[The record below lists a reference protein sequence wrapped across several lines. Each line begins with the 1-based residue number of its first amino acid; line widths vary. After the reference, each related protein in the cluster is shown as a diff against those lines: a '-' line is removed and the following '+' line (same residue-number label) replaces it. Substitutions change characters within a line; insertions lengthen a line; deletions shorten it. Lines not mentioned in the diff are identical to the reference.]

1 MHILGQ
7 NPKLRLVLVLSR
19 DGVLI
24 SDDLEMSEIL
34 IVSLVQFLLKKI

>member
-1 MHILGQ
+1 MQ
-7 NPKLRLVLVLSR
+7 NPKLRLVFGPLKNE

-34 IVSLVQFLLKKI
+34 NSYFGSIFN